1 MVQSTANADNR
12 SARRA
17 GRGGRP
23 KAGEVERRNEHI
35 VRAAGEMFM
44 QHGFGGTS
52 MEAVAQTARISKRTL
67 YARYPDKSTLFSE
80 VLGGLVRRWLVPLDR
95 FDSEQDNLEGIL
107 LALARHLTTS
117 SLTPESVSVNR
128 LIIFESQRRP
138 ELGRLANNAARKPA
152 IAAIASILSR
162 RGSELRVIDY
172 EMAAEQFLG
181 LTVGHGVHLANF
193 GIELTPDEMDRY
205 VRASVD
211 LFLSGARRCDL
222 PRTPGG
228 RPIRGNE
235 SNDGDGASKAA
246 QDRTRP

>member
-1 MVQSTANADNR
+1 
-12 SARRA
+12 
-17 GRGGRP
+17 
-23 KAGEVERRNEHI
+23 
-35 VRAAGEMFM
+35 MFM
-44 QHGFGGTS
+44 RLGFDGTS

-80 VLGGLVRRWLVPLDR
+80 VLGDLVRRWLVPLER
-95 FDSEQDNLEGIL
+95 FNSEQDNLEDIL
-107 LALARHLTTS
+107 LALARHLTAS

-128 LIIFESQRRP
+128 VIIFESQRRP

-162 RGSELRVIDY
+162 RGGELRVTDY

-193 GIELTPDEMDRY
+193 GIELTPDDMDRY

-222 PRTPGG
+222 P
-228 RPIRGNE
+228 E
-235 SNDGDGASKAA
+235 SPDGTANSGE
-246 QDRTRP
+246 